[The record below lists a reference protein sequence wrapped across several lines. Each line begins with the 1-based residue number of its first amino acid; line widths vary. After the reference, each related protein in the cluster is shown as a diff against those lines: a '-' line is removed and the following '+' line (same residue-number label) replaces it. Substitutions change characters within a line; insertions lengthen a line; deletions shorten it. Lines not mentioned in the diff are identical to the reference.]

1 MSGWRQMESQ
11 YSRLQMLRYI
21 VGFENSYLDFIR
33 VLKTIEIK
41 KNQIHNTLQFRM
53 RQNGMDEIFSP
64 DKRTFRL
71 SVNNL

>member
-1 MSGWRQMESQ
+1 MSGWRPMEPQ